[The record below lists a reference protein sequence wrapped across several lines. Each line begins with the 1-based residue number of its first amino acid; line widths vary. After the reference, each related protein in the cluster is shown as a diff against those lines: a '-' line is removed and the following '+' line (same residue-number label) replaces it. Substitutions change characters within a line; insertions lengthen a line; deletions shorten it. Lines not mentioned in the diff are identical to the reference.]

1 MSTLKATNLQHA
13 SASSPNIVLDSSG
26 NATMAGT
33 MAMATPFGMRNKII
47 NGAMEIDQRNAG
59 AAVAATNANLFSVDR
74 WCAVASQSSKYTI
87 QQNAGAV
94 TPPMGFTN
102 YVGVTSSSAYSVLAG
117 DYFAVQ
123 QTIEGLNIGDLN
135 WGTAS
140 AKPITLSFWVRSSL
154 TGVFGGSLTNNGS
167 SRSYPFTYSISSSNI
182 WEYKTITIL
191 GETTG
196 TWLATNGVG
205 IRLAFSIGT
214 GSTYS
219 GTANTWASANY
230 ISATSATS
238 VLATNGATFYL
249 TGVQL
254 EVGSV
259 ATPFERRPFGLE
271 LALCQRYF
279 ETIRTLFQVCSN
291 AGFGNSYINTIT
303 YKVSKRV
310 NPTVAIYSSVDIN
323 GTVGAFTFYPGAVLG
338 GCSIE
343 GQSIDG
349 IALSR
354 IGVNTYNLMTGSM
367 VASAEL

>member
-1 MSTLKATNLQHA
+1 MTQAVTLA
-13 SASSPNIVLDSSG
+13 SIANSG
-26 NATMAGT
+26 YA
-33 MAMATPFGMRNKII
+33 RNRII
-47 NGAMEIDQRNAG
+47 NGNMVIDQRNAG
-59 AAVAATNANLFSVDR
+59 AAVTATNVNLFSVDR

-135 WGTAS
+135 WGTAN

-254 EVGSV
+254 EVGTQ
-259 ATPFERRPFGLE
+259 ATPYEWQDYQKQ
-271 LALCQRYF
+271 LAACQRY
-279 ETIRTLFQVCSN
+279 
-291 AGFGNSYINTIT
+291 YNTV
-303 YKVSKRV
+303 KS
-310 NPTVAIYSSVDIN
+310 IN
-323 GTVGAFTFYPGAVLG
+323 GTSGPTTTTVYTNMQYSEMRATPSYGVTGPLVFTDPAVAAYTQSSANITLAGGTTPSSAFVYFLNLSGMANNRLIMLNSMNTFITL
-338 GCSIE
+338 
-343 GQSIDG
+343 
-349 IALSR
+349 
-354 IGVNTYNLMTGSM
+354 N
-367 VASAEL
+367 AEL